1 VVVNDESLSHLH
13 APYRA
18 YALLSASERI
28 QWIRQDRWIHY
39 SRAEQVLNR
48 LSDLLTYPARDR
60 MPCLLLFGPTGMGKT
75 RIVQKFLREHRSSF
89 DDVTGRTRLPIV
101 AVQMP
106 PAPSERDL
114 YEELLVSMGAVL
126 PSHQGVTTLR
136 QRTRIT
142 ARQLEVRMLVIDEIH
157 SILAGTFREQRIVL
171 NAIRFLAN
179 DLRIPLVCVGTHEAK
194 QALMTDQQLAD
205 RFEAWELPPWQDD
218 PALLQ
223 LLASFAAILPLRRAS
238 ELRDP
243 KIRNRVLVLTEGV
256 TVRICRLLEAAAI
269 QAIEK
274 EHELINLQMLTD
286 DLTTETLV
294 SISDRRT
301 RRTN

>member
-1 VVVNDESLSHLH
+1 MVVNDESLSHLH

-48 LSDLLTYPARDR
+48 LSDLLTYPPRDR
-60 MPCLLLFGPTGMGKT
+60 MPCLLLFGPTG
-75 RIVQKFLREHRSSF
+75 SSF

-126 PSHQGVTTLR
+126 PAHQGVTTLR

>member
-1 VVVNDESLSHLH
+1 MNHEQLSHLH
-13 APYRA
+13 AAYRA

-89 DDVTGRTRLPIV
+89 DDVTGRTRLPVV

-106 PAPSERDL
+106 PAPSERDF
-114 YEELLVSMGAVL
+114 YEELLVSMGCVL
-126 PSHQGVTTLR
+126 PIHQSVTTLR
-136 QRTRIT
+136 QRTRVT

-179 DLRIPLVCVGTHEAK
+179 DLRIPLVCAGTHEAK

-205 RFEAWELPPWQDD
+205 RFEAWELPPWQDNQ
-218 PALLQ
+218 ALQQ
-223 LLASFAAILPLRRAS
+223 LLASFAAILPLRQAS
-238 ELRDP
+238 ELHDGR
-243 KIRNRVLVLTEGV
+243 IRKRVLVLTEGV
-256 TVRICRLLEAAAI
+256 MVRICRLLEAAAI
-269 QAIEK
+269 QAIET
-274 EHELINLQMLTD
+274 EHEHINLQTLTD

-294 SISDRRT
+294 SISDRRS
-301 RRTN
+301 RRTAN

>member
-1 VVVNDESLSHLH
+1 
-13 APYRA
+13 
-18 YALLSASERI
+18 
-28 QWIRQDRWIHY
+28 
-39 SRAEQVLNR
+39 
-48 LSDLLTYPARDR
+48 
-60 MPCLLLFGPTGMGKT
+60 
-75 RIVQKFLREHRSSF
+75 
-89 DDVTGRTRLPIV
+89 
-101 AVQMP
+101 
-106 PAPSERDL
+106 
-114 YEELLVSMGAVL
+114 
-126 PSHQGVTTLR
+126 
-136 QRTRIT
+136 
-142 ARQLEVRMLVIDEIH
+142 
-157 SILAGTFREQRIVL
+157 
-171 NAIRFLAN
+171 
-179 DLRIPLVCVGTHEAK
+179 
-194 QALMTDQQLAD
+194 MTDQQLAD

-218 PALLQ
+218 P
-223 LLASFAAILPLRRAS
+223 AILPLRRAS

>member
-1 VVVNDESLSHLH
+1 
-13 APYRA
+13 
-18 YALLSASERI
+18 
-28 QWIRQDRWIHY
+28 
-39 SRAEQVLNR
+39 
-48 LSDLLTYPARDR
+48 
-60 MPCLLLFGPTGMGKT
+60 
-75 RIVQKFLREHRSSF
+75 
-89 DDVTGRTRLPIV
+89 
-101 AVQMP
+101 MP

-126 PSHQGVTTLR
+126 PAHQGVTTLR
-136 QRTRIT
+136 QRTRLT

-238 ELRDP
+238 ELRDA
-243 KIRNRVLVLTEGV
+243 KIRKRVL
-256 TVRICRLLEAAAI
+256 AADREWPEDLQTAGRADS
-269 QAIEK
+269 QAGP
-274 EHELINLQMLTD
+274 LNRP
-286 DLTTETLV
+286 TTK
-294 SISDRRT
+294 T
-301 RRTN
+301 RRGRQRNR

>member
-1 VVVNDESLSHLH
+1 MLADCLGQIPEGAEPATRCPTDPPGKFSFGNLTVGVGVNGLESFTKSHRTAKFSVLST
-13 APYRA
+13 
-18 YALLSASERI
+18 
-28 QWIRQDRWIHY
+28 Q
-39 SRAEQVLNR
+39 
-48 LSDLLTYPARDR
+48 
-60 MPCLLLFGPTGMGKT
+60 
-75 RIVQKFLREHRSSF
+75 
-89 DDVTGRTRLPIV
+89 
-101 AVQMP
+101 
-106 PAPSERDL
+106 
-114 YEELLVSMGAVL
+114 
-126 PSHQGVTTLR
+126 
-136 QRTRIT
+136 
-142 ARQLEVRMLVIDEIH
+142 
-157 SILAGTFREQRIVL
+157 
-171 NAIRFLAN
+171 
-179 DLRIPLVCVGTHEAK
+179 EAK

-294 SISDRRT
+294 SISDRRS

>member
-1 VVVNDESLSHLH
+1 
-13 APYRA
+13 
-18 YALLSASERI
+18 
-28 QWIRQDRWIHY
+28 
-39 SRAEQVLNR
+39 
-48 LSDLLTYPARDR
+48 
-60 MPCLLLFGPTGMGKT
+60 
-75 RIVQKFLREHRSSF
+75 
-89 DDVTGRTRLPIV
+89 
-101 AVQMP
+101 
-106 PAPSERDL
+106 
-114 YEELLVSMGAVL
+114 
-126 PSHQGVTTLR
+126 
-136 QRTRIT
+136 
-142 ARQLEVRMLVIDEIH
+142 MLVIDEIH

-274 EHELINLQMLTD
+274 EYELINLQMLTD

-294 SISDRRT
+294 SISDRRS